1 MKGSIMKKLFSLLAA
16 VAMIISLGSLALL
29 VGADYVPSVEFD
41 DAPIIVTPSVADE
54 DLPDGYDPADEIK
67 GIVTNAEGE
76 RTYIPDSKLG
86 VISVSEAHVIG
97 DAEAEYDEA
106 LVAASRKVLEIYNGI
121 IDSSVAEV
129 VTGLD
134 SFAAS
139 LGFVAPEFSVKNVFD
154 LDAGVD
160 LSAEGDSISIIFKNN
175 MDVVDGG
182 FVVACYVNDAWTI
195 VDASK
200 VVFDGENITVEFDD
214 LCPIVFVAVEET
226 HEDTTTAGVEDTTE
240 DTTAPVIDDEED
252 KPNNTWI
259 WIVVVFVAVV
269 VAGGVTVYVL
279 WKKGIIRF
287 KK

>member
-1 MKGSIMKKLFSLLAA
+1 MKKLFSLFLA
-16 VAMIISLGSLALL
+16 VALILSIGSLAILA
-29 VGADYVPSVEFD
+29 GADYVPSVEFD

-54 DLPDGYDPADEIK
+54 DLPDDYDPADEIK

-76 RTYIPDSKLG
+76 KTYIPDSKLG

-160 LSAEGDSISIIFKNN
+160 LSAEGDSIGIIFKNN

-259 WIVVVFVAVV
+259 WIVVASVAVLA
-269 VAGGVTVYVL
+269 AGGVTVYVL
-279 WKKGIIRF
+279 WKKGIIHF
-287 KK
+287 

>member
-1 MKGSIMKKLFSLLAA
+1 MKKLFSLLVA

-76 RTYIPDSKLG
+76 KTYIPDSKLG

-259 WIVVVFVAVV
+259 WIVVVFVALVA
-269 VAGGVTVYVL
+269 AGGVTVYVL

>member
-1 MKGSIMKKLFSLLAA
+1 MKKLFSLLAA

-76 RTYIPDSKLG
+76 KTYIPDSKLG

-259 WIVVVFVAVV
+259 WIVVVFVALVA
-269 VAGGVTVYVL
+269 AGGVTVYVL

>member
-1 MKGSIMKKLFSLLAA
+1 MKKLFSLLAA

-29 VGADYVPSVEFD
+29 AGADYVPSVEFD

-76 RTYIPDSKLG
+76 KTYIPDSKLG

-259 WIVVVFVAVV
+259 WIVVVFVALV

>member
-1 MKGSIMKKLFSLLAA
+1 MKKLFSLFLA
-16 VAMIISLGSLALL
+16 VALILSIGSLALL
-29 VGADYVPSVEFD
+29 AGADYVPSVEFD

-54 DLPDGYDPADEIK
+54 DLPDDYDPADEIK

-76 RTYIPDSKLG
+76 KTYIPDSKLG

-97 DAEAEYDEA
+97 DAEADYDEA
-106 LVAASRKVLEIYNGI
+106 LIAASRKVLEIYNGI

-259 WIVVVFVAVV
+259 WIVVVSVAVLA
-269 VAGGVTVYVL
+269 AGGVTVYVL
-279 WKKGIIRF
+279 WKKGIIHF
-287 KK
+287 

>member
-1 MKGSIMKKLFSLLAA
+1 MKKLFSLFLA
-16 VAMIISLGSLALL
+16 VALILSIGSLALL
-29 VGADYVPSVEFD
+29 AGADYVPSVQFD
-41 DAPIIVTPSVADE
+41 DAPVIVTPSISEE
-54 DLPDGYDPADEIK
+54 DLPDDYDPADEIK
-67 GIVTNAEGE
+67 GVITNAEGE
-76 RTYIPDSKLG
+76 KTYITNSKLG
-86 VISVSEAHVIG
+86 VISVSEAHVIQ
-97 DAEAEYDEA
+97 DAEDNYDEA

-121 IDSSVAEV
+121 IDSSVGEV

-134 SFAAS
+134 TFAAS

-160 LSAEGDSISIIFKNN
+160 LSAEGDNISIIFKNN

-182 FVVACYVNDAWTI
+182 FIVACYINDAWTI

-200 VVFDGENITVEFDD
+200 VVFDGENISVEFDD

-226 HEDTTTAGVEDTTE
+226 HEETTTTGVEETTDE
-240 DTTAPVIDDEED
+240 TTTPVIDDGDD

-259 WIVVVFVAVV
+259 WIVVAVAVV
-269 VAGGVTVYVL
+269 VAGGVTVYIL

-287 KK
+287 K

>member
-1 MKGSIMKKLFSLLAA
+1 MKKLFSLFLA
-16 VAMIISLGSLALL
+16 VALILSIGSLALL
-29 VGADYVPSVEFD
+29 AGADYVPSVQFD
-41 DAPIIVTPSVADE
+41 DAPIIVTPSVSEE
-54 DLPDGYDPADEIK
+54 DLPDDYDPADEIK
-67 GIVTNAEGE
+67 GIITNAEGE
-76 RTYIPDSKLG
+76 KTYIPDSKLG
-86 VISVSEAHVIG
+86 VISVSEAHVIQ
-97 DAEAEYDEA
+97 DAEDNYDET

-134 SFAAS
+134 TFAAS
-139 LGFVAPEFSVKNVFD
+139 LGFVAPAFSVRNVFD

-160 LSAEGDSISIIFKNN
+160 LSAEGDNISIIFKNN

-182 FVVACYVNDAWTI
+182 FVVACYINDAWTI

-226 HEDTTTAGVEDTTE
+226 HEDTTTTGVEETTDE
-240 DTTAPVIDDEED
+240 TTTSVIDDD

-259 WIVVVFVAVV
+259 WIVVAVTV
-269 VAGGVTVYVL
+269 VAAGGITVYIL

-287 KK
+287 K

>member
-1 MKGSIMKKLFSLLAA
+1 MKKLFSLFLA
-16 VAMIISLGSLALL
+16 VALILSIGSLALL
-29 VGADYVPSVEFD
+29 AGADYVPSVEFD
-41 DAPIIVTPSVADE
+41 DAPVIVTPSVADE
-54 DLPDGYDPADEIK
+54 DLPDDYDPADEIK

-76 RTYIPDSKLG
+76 KTYIPDSKLG

-240 DTTAPVIDDEED
+240 DTTAPIIDDEED

-259 WIVVVFVAVV
+259 WIVVVSVAVLA
-269 VAGGVTVYVL
+269 AGGVTVYVL
-279 WKKGIIRF
+279 WKKGIIHF
-287 KK
+287 

>member
-1 MKGSIMKKLFSLLAA
+1 MKKLFSLLAA

>member
-1 MKGSIMKKLFSLLAA
+1 MKGLIMKKLFSLFLA
-16 VAMIISLGSLALL
+16 VALILSIGSLALL
-29 VGADYVPSVEFD
+29 AGADYVPSVEFD

-54 DLPDGYDPADEIK
+54 DLPDDYDPADEIK

-76 RTYIPDSKLG
+76 KTYIPDSKLG

-97 DAEAEYDEA
+97 DAEADYDEA
-106 LVAASRKVLEIYNGI
+106 LIAASRKVLEIYNGI

-259 WIVVVFVAVV
+259 WIVVVSVAVLA
-269 VAGGVTVYVL
+269 AGGVTVYVL
-279 WKKGIIRF
+279 WKKGIIHF
-287 KK
+287 

>member
-1 MKGSIMKKLFSLLAA
+1 MKKLFSLLAA

-76 RTYIPDSKLG
+76 KTYIPDSKLG

-259 WIVVVFVAVV
+259 WIVVVFVALV

>member
-1 MKGSIMKKLFSLLAA
+1 MKGLIMKKLFSLFLA
-16 VAMIISLGSLALL
+16 VALILSIGSLALL
-29 VGADYVPSVEFD
+29 AGADYVPSVEFD
-41 DAPIIVTPSVADE
+41 DAPVIVTPSVADE
-54 DLPDGYDPADEIK
+54 DLPDDYDPADEIK

-76 RTYIPDSKLG
+76 KTYIPDSKLG

-240 DTTAPVIDDEED
+240 DTTAPIIDDEED

-259 WIVVVFVAVV
+259 WIVVVSVAVLA
-269 VAGGVTVYVL
+269 AGGVTVYVL
-279 WKKGIIRF
+279 WKKGIIHF
-287 KK
+287 